1 MIINSL
7 SGVCKRDNSVKNY
20 RHGSQLIAPEGFAR
34 PISTN
39 KKGAHTCSMGIPA
52 SHLGLI
58 LKVQIFRRKTQS
70 ECFNIFE
77 VSAKII

>member
-1 MIINSL
+1 MGPNLSL
-7 SGVCKRDNSVKNY
+7 WKGL
-20 RHGSQLIAPEGFAR
+20 HAL
-34 PISTN
+34 STN

-58 LKVQIFRRKTQS
+58 LKVQIFQSKTQS

-77 VSAKII
+77 VSAKITYVL